1 MATQS
6 SSSVAIP
13 DAVPEQQHLPP
24 RKLPGTAA
32 QVGILCIDHP
42 EPADEAQK
50 PIQQSAA
57 RMAGAPAFLDL
68 MLLREFRTIYG
79 DGPWE
84 EPIWQETLWGGD
96 IMSPPKWAFLW
107 RDQDGHPLKHEFVQF
122 ADGVTKKDAMIRAIT
137 EYDQNE
143 RARVD
148 IYNLQLLIDAGR
160 RRVVNFARDGTGA
173 PPRIYE
179 GDRLEDLEFATPKF
193 AIDCLEETD
202 EFVRSL
208 VASVRAAN
216 VRARSPPSF

>member
-1 MATQS
+1 MATQ
-6 SSSVAIP
+6 AT
-13 DAVPEQQHLPP
+13 LPP
-24 RKLPGTAA
+24 RKLPGADA
-32 QVGILCIDHP
+32 PVGVLRIDHP
-42 EPADEAQK
+42 EPVGEAEK
-50 PIQQSAA
+50 PIQHSAA

-68 MLLREFRTIYG
+68 MLLREFRTVYG
-79 DGPWE
+79 DGSWE

-137 EYDQNE
+137 EYDRNE

-148 IYNLQLLIDAGR
+148 TYNRQILIDAGR
-160 RRVVNFARDGTGA
+160 CRVAKFARDGTAA

-179 GDRLEDLEFATPKF
+179 GDRLEDLDFATPKF

-208 VASVRAAN
+208 AASVRAAN
-216 VRARSPPSF
+216 ARARSPPSFFP